1 MNMWIIPPG
10 ISLTRAQID
19 EALSK
24 KRSRIQKLLKSYSEL
39 RAYLRFNMAES
50 RWDLIVTDMT
60 SEPCIF
66 IDHSD
71 SHNSVMEKL
80 VKMMD
85 AEQRLRDARAKT
97 RFGYVIGNRHNYLF
111 ELCQAFKEAGY
122 IKQKAKHEIEQ
133 WARKHRD
140 DEERGY
146 IADLVYGDET
156 DVMTERVH
164 ECKECWRKWLKS
176 L

>member
-1 MNMWIIPPG
+1 MWIIPPG
-10 ISLTRAQID
+10 MSLTRAQID

-85 AEQRLRDARAKT
+85 ADQRLRDARAKT
-97 RFGYVIGNRHNYLF
+97 RFGYVKGNRHNYLF

-122 IKQKAKHEIEQ
+122 IKQKAKREIEQ

-164 ECKECWRKWLKS
+164 ECKECWRKWLAR
-176 L
+176 LD

>member
-1 MNMWIIPPG
+1 MWIIPPG
-10 ISLTRAQID
+10 ISLTQAQIED
-19 EALSK
+19 AVARQLRTIYEALE
-24 KRSRIQKLLKSYSEL
+24 RYSEL
-39 RAYLRFNMAES
+39 RAFLRFDMVGG
-50 RWDLIVTDMT
+50 RWNLCVRVVTA
-60 SEPCIF
+60 EPCIF
-66 IDHSD
+66 IDRSD
-71 SHNSVMEKL
+71 DGGTIVNKL

-85 AEQRLRDARAKT
+85 ADQRLRDARAKT
-97 RFGYVIGNRHNYLF
+97 RFGYVKGNRHNYLF

-164 ECKECWRKWLKS
+164 ECKECWRKWLAR
-176 L
+176 LD